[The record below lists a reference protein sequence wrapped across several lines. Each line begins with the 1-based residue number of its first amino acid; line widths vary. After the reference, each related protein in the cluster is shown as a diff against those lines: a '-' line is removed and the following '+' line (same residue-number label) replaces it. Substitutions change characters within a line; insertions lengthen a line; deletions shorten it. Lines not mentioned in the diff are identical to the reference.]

1 MASGAWAQSPNG
13 ITMTVEGL
21 YLQRGDKPGGPSFM
35 TRPTGTTNPVAATDP
50 GNLDLD
56 SSGGGRVMLGVPAGG
71 FLGLSGTT
79 LEIGGFWTG
88 TFFDN
93 MLYIGPDENHDSRYD
108 NHPGNE
114 FQSFNAD
121 FACCFA
127 ATLKNTLYGFE
138 ANVVAPMAGSGFRL
152 FAGPRFISYRE
163 TLGAHVYDDMFSYI
177 ANDFN
182 IDDIKI
188 EVSNDLFG
196 AQIGAEASVPVA
208 PGIVFTTRISGGL
221 YANRTEVESMI
232 SSRNNFAAPLFK
244 SNSSTE
250 FAQGIEILPTLTFE
264 LAKNLS
270 LNLGGHLLYLHG
282 VTEATRQ
289 FEGVADADAGVVQG
303 GSAIFYGARAG
314 LTIRLN

>member
-1 MASGAWAQSPNG
+1 MASGAWAQNPTG
-13 ITMTVEGL
+13 VTMTFEGL
-21 YLQRGDKPGGPSFM
+21 YLQRGDNPGGPSFM

-50 GNLDLD
+50 GNLDLGG
-56 SSGGGRVMLGVPAGG
+56 SGGGRVMVGIPAGG

-79 LEIGGFWTG
+79 LEIGGFWAG
-88 TFFDN
+88 TFSDN

-114 FQSFNAD
+114 FQSFNGD

-127 ATLKNTLYGFE
+127 ATLKNTLYGVE
-138 ANVVAPMAGSGFRL
+138 ANLVAPMAGAGFRL
-152 FAGPRFISYRE
+152 FAGPRFISLRE
-163 TLGAHVYDDMFSYI
+163 TLGAHVYDDLLSYN
-177 ANDFN
+177 ANAGR
-182 IDDIKI
+182 IDDIRI

-196 AQIGAEASVPVA
+196 AQIGAEASLPVA
-208 PGIVFTTRISGGL
+208 PGIVFSTRISGGL
-221 YANRTEVESMI
+221 YANRTEVDSII
-232 SSRNNFAAPLFK
+232 SDRSGFTAPLIK

-314 LTIRLN
+314 LTIRLD